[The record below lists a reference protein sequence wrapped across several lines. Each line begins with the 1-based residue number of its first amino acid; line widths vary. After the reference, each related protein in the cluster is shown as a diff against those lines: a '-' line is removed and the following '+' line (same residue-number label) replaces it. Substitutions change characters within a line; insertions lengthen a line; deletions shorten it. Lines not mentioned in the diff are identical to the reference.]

1 MADRY
6 KAAGVDIEAGDEAV
20 RRIKRAVASTKIPGV
35 LGGIGGFGGLF
46 DLAQGGVGA
55 DSVLVSGSDG
65 VGTKLKIAFMTGRH
79 DTIGIDCVAMCVNDI
94 LTLGARPL
102 FFLDYVGVGK
112 LKPAVIESIVEGV
125 AEGCRQ
131 AGCAL
136 LGGETAEMP
145 GFYAADEYDVVG
157 FAVGAVARDKLI
169 DGRDV
174 AEGDVIIGLPS
185 SGVHS
190 NGFSLVR
197 KVLVQ
202 GDAATLAA
210 RHDCLGRSLGEA
222 LLEPTRI
229 YAEDVLPLI
238 DGNVNVR
245 AMAHITGGGLL
256 GNIPRV
262 LPATLGAAM
271 DQSGLDRLRLPIFD
285 MIGETGGISLAEM
298 YGVFNMGIGFALV
311 VSEADCA
318 TAADLLGEEATV
330 IGSVVNRRSIGGAAI
345 DIPACRSSA

>member
-1 MADRY
+1 MADLY
-6 KAAGVDIEAGDEAV
+6 KEAGVDIEAGEEAV
-20 RRIKRAVASTKIPGV
+20 RRIKGAVASTKIPGV
-35 LGGIGGFGGLF
+35 IGGVGGFGGLF
-46 DLAQGGVGA
+46 DLKEAGISG

-65 VGTKLKIAFMTGRH
+65 VGTKLKIAFLTGRH

-102 FFLDYVGVGK
+102 FFLDYIGIGTLEPGV
-112 LKPAVIESIVEGV
+112 VESVVSGI

-145 GFYAADEYDVVG
+145 GFYGAGEYDVVG
-157 FAVGAVARDKLI
+157 FAVGAVARNEVV
-169 DGRDV
+169 DGSAV
-174 AEGDVIIGLPS
+174 SAGDVIIGLPS

-202 GDAATLAA
+202 GDPERLAD
-210 RHDCLGRSLGEA
+210 RPGRLTKSLGET

-229 YAEDVLPLI
+229 YAREVMSLL
-238 DGNVNVR
+238 VNNIPVH

-262 LPATLGAAM
+262 LPDTLAAVM
-271 DQSGLDRLRLPIFD
+271 DQAGLDASLLPVFD
-285 MIGETGGISLAEM
+285 LIRETGDIPMAEM
-298 YGVFNMGIGFALV
+298 YEVFNMGVGYVLIIPERSSVPAI
-311 VSEADCA
+311 E
-318 TAADLLGEEATV
+318 LLGEGAVV
-330 IGSVVNRRSIGGAAI
+330 IGSIVERESLGGAAI
-345 DIPACRSSA
+345 EIPAASG

>member
-6 KAAGVDIEAGDEAV
+6 REAGVDIEAGDEAV
-20 RRIKRAVASTKIPGV
+20 RRIMGAVASTSIPGV
-35 LGGIGGFGGLF
+35 IGGVGGFGGLF
-46 DLAQGGVGA
+46 GLAEAGVTA

-65 VGTKLKIAFMTGRH
+65 VGTKLKIAFLTGRH

-102 FFLDYVGVGK
+102 FFLDYIGIGK
-112 LKPAVIESIVEGV
+112 LEPGVVESIVEGV

-145 GFYAADEYDVVG
+145 GFYDFGEYDVVG
-157 FAVGAVARDKLI
+157 FAVGAVARDKVI
-169 DGRDV
+169 DGGKVTR
-174 AEGDVIIGLPS
+174 GDVIIGLPS

-197 KVLVQ
+197 NVLVQ
-202 GDAATLAA
+202 GDAD
-210 RHDCLGRSLGEA
+210 RLGAMPDPLEKSLGET

-229 YAEDVLPLI
+229 YAREVLSMLDRGIDVH
-238 DGNVNVR
+238 

-262 LPATLGAAM
+262 LPGSLGAKM
-271 DQSGLDRLRLPIFD
+271 DQRGLDELLLPVFELIR
-285 MIGETGGISLAEM
+285 ETGRIPLAEM
-298 YGVFNMGIGFALV
+298 HEVFNMGVGYVLV
-311 VSEADCA
+311 VPEHSCSDVVK
-318 TAADLLGEEATV
+318 LLGDAAKI
-330 IGSVVNRRSIGGAAI
+330 IGSIVERDSLGGDAI
-345 DIPACRSSA
+345 DIPACR